1 MDLGSSKLPQLP
13 EGTGH
18 VSNVYSRKLAKE
30 KIAED
35 LVPYLERALEVR
47 KERVNRWMEGEK
59 TRNATLEKEF

>member
-1 MDLGSSKLPQLP
+1 M
-13 EGTGH
+13 
-18 VSNVYSRKLAKE
+18 YSRKLAKE

-59 TRNATLEKEF
+59 TRNATLEEF